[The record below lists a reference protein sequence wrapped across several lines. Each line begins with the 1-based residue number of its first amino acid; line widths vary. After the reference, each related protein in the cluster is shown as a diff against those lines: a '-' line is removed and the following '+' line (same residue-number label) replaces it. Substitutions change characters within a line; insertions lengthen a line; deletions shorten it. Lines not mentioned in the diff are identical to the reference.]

1 MPAGLPSSQRYAP
14 QRLPIGSC
22 PTYGGQAAV
31 QPGSDPQASP
41 SATCQGAA
49 RKGWKSASSSHLTL
63 RRNGASS
70 GPVGTSAA
78 PYLLGVLTQGR
89 RCKKERAEP
98 INSATPSASCPSST
112 YWGYGPA
119 GRRARARQ
127 PALSLRRPPQHDL
140 PEMRLRVGSIQL
152 PAHARVIPDPGSSPS
167 RDPEHFSGSRVGI
180 LPLRSLR
187 LRIQR
192 LWIPTRAGSPLGDQ
206 ESVRQEIS
214 FSRQQ
219 PAARQGAQPF
229 NVQRPASRATPSPR
243 RRPAALGA
251 FLRYGACCHAGA
263 PAPGHLWPARRH
275 PTGTSVRLSFWLFL
289 PSCLACC
296 ASPSWLLPLS

>member
-1 MPAGLPSSQRYAP
+1 MYQNRLFQPQLQQDSAGFCRIWQIPAWHPPRAAPNALPAGLPSSQRYAP

-70 GPVGTSAA
+70 GPAGTSAA
-78 PYLLGVLTQGR
+78 PSLLGVLIQGR

-127 PALSLRRPPQHDL
+127 PALSLRRPHNL
-140 PEMRLRVGSIQL
+140 EL
-152 PAHARVIPDPGSSPS
+152 SSL
-167 RDPEHFSGSRVGI
+167 G
-180 LPLRSLR
+180 PL
-187 LRIQR
+187 
-192 LWIPTRAGSPLGDQ
+192 
-206 ESVRQEIS
+206 V
-214 FSRQQ
+214 
-219 PAARQGAQPF
+219 
-229 NVQRPASRATPSPR
+229 
-243 RRPAALGA
+243 
-251 FLRYGACCHAGA
+251 
-263 PAPGHLWPARRH
+263 
-275 PTGTSVRLSFWLFL
+275 
-289 PSCLACC
+289 
-296 ASPSWLLPLS
+296 

>member
-1 MPAGLPSSQRYAP
+1 MYQNRLFQPQLQQDSAGFCRIWQIPAWHPPRAAPNALPAGLPSSQRYAP

-70 GPVGTSAA
+70 GPAGTSAA
-78 PYLLGVLTQGR
+78 PSLLGVLTQGR

-119 GRRARARQ
+119 GRPARARQ
-127 PALSLRRPPQHDL
+127 PALSLRGPPQHDL
-140 PEMRLRVGSIQL
+140 KFDVCWDHPAAGARARADLAAGAARRSAGRRTGARGPCQIQL
-152 PAHARVIPDPGSSPS
+152 
-167 RDPEHFSGSRVGI
+167 
-180 LPLRSLR
+180 
-187 LRIQR
+187 
-192 LWIPTRAGSPLGDQ
+192 WWPTA
-206 ESVRQEIS
+206 V
-214 FSRQQ
+214 
-219 PAARQGAQPF
+219 
-229 NVQRPASRATPSPR
+229 
-243 RRPAALGA
+243 
-251 FLRYGACCHAGA
+251 
-263 PAPGHLWPARRH
+263 WP
-275 PTGTSVRLSFWLFL
+275 
-289 PSCLACC
+289 
-296 ASPSWLLPLS
+296 

>member
-70 GPVGTSAA
+70 GPAGTSAA
-78 PYLLGVLTQGR
+78 PSLLGVLTQGR

-127 PALSLRRPPQHDL
+127 PALSLRGPLQHDL
-140 PEMRLRVGSIQL
+140 EQYPWVVPYLLIKAATRQATRTRDDRNKSVMRRITPMSTDDRHDGASHQL
-152 PAHARVIPDPGSSPS
+152 
-167 RDPEHFSGSRVGI
+167 
-180 LPLRSLR
+180 
-187 LRIQR
+187 Q
-192 LWIPTRAGSPLGDQ
+192 
-206 ESVRQEIS
+206 
-214 FSRQQ
+214 
-219 PAARQGAQPF
+219 
-229 NVQRPASRATPSPR
+229 
-243 RRPAALGA
+243 
-251 FLRYGACCHAGA
+251 
-263 PAPGHLWPARRH
+263 
-275 PTGTSVRLSFWLFL
+275 
-289 PSCLACC
+289 
-296 ASPSWLLPLS
+296 